1 MDENII
7 SLIAKELNISIS
19 QVKNT
24 LELLEEGATV
34 PFIARYRKERTKG
47 LDEEQIRVIQEN
59 YAYQVNL
66 AKRKEEVL
74 ARIETLGK
82 LDDEIIK
89 NVNAC
94 TKLSQVEDIYR
105 PYKQKKKTRASVAIA
120 NGLQPLADTFMS
132 FPRYFKE
139 TELDAYINENVKDR
153 ETAIQGACDIIAEK
167 VSDDVDVRN
176 KILDSMTNFG
186 RIVTSEKKGHEDNH
200 KVYKMYYDYSERVN
214 TLAPHRVMAIDR
226 GEKEK
231 VLNVSISFNE
241 EYIENWVC
249 RRFIRF
255 TNSGTSE
262 YVRAAILD
270 GLKPLMEGMGI
281 ESANVIAI
289 AAATYGLVAGSLMG
303 GPTARGIINKYNL
316 KSTESE
322 TGVELNDMSEADR
335 EKAERVDVDSFTN
348 AAILLIVASGLGTLL
363 TAALN
368 GIEINIGNFHFSF
381 TFPTYIGA
389 MLIAAVIRNFC
400 DAKNIVL
407 PSRALD
413 LWGNVS
419 LSIFLAIALM
429 SVALWQLASVAVAMI
444 AMLAAQTILMYF
456 YARFVVYNIMG
467 RDYEAAVMTA
477 AFCGFGM
484 GATPN
489 AMANMQA
496 VTKRF
501 GPAPQAYFIVPLVGS
516 LFIDFFNGLII
527 TGFLNVLPIFG

>member
-1 MDENII
+1 MTQI
-7 SLIAKELNISIS
+7 SLNMFQTA
-19 QVKNT
+19 
-24 LELLEEGATV
+24 
-34 PFIARYRKERTKG
+34 
-47 LDEEQIRVIQEN
+47 
-59 YAYQVNL
+59 
-66 AKRKEEVL
+66 
-74 ARIETLGK
+74 
-82 LDDEIIK
+82 
-89 NVNAC
+89 
-94 TKLSQVEDIYR
+94 
-105 PYKQKKKTRASVAIA
+105 AIA
-120 NGLQPLADTFMS
+120 MMLFVLGRFLTNRVEFLRKCCIPAPVVGGLIFAIVHLCLYLGGIVEFTFDS
-132 FPRYFKE
+132 
-139 TELDAYINENVKDR
+139 NVKDFFMTLFFTSVGY
-153 ETAIQGACDIIAEK
+153 TACF
-167 VSDDVDVRN
+167 R
-176 KILDSMTNFG
+176 LL
-186 RIVTSEKKGHEDNH
+186 KKGGK
-200 KVYKMYYDYSERVN
+200 KVITFLLVAIVMVCLQNVLSSI
-214 TLAPHRVMAIDR
+214 LAGVFRWDLR
-226 GEKEK
+226 LG
-231 VLNVSISFNE
+231 LCTGSIPM
-241 EYIENWVC
+241 VGGH
-249 RRFIRF
+249 
-255 TNSGTSE
+255 GTAGS
-262 YVRAAILD
+262 Y
-270 GLKPLMEGMGI
+270 GPLMEGMGI

-322 TGVELNDMSEADR
+322 TGVELNDMSAADR
-335 EKAERVDVDSFTN
+335 EKAERVDVDAFTN

-400 DAKNIVL
+400 DAKHIVM

-444 AMLAAQTILMYF
+444 AMLAAQTIMMYF
-456 YARFVVYNIMG
+456 YARFVVFNIMG
-467 RDYEAAVMTA
+467 SDYEAAVMTA

-501 GPAPQAYFIVPLVGS
+501 GPAPQAYFVVPLVGS

>member
-1 MDENII
+1 MPQ
-7 SLIAKELNISIS
+7 IALNMF
-19 QVKNT
+19 QT
-24 LELLEEGATV
+24 A
-34 PFIARYRKERTKG
+34 
-47 LDEEQIRVIQEN
+47 
-59 YAYQVNL
+59 
-66 AKRKEEVL
+66 
-74 ARIETLGK
+74 
-82 LDDEIIK
+82 
-89 NVNAC
+89 
-94 TKLSQVEDIYR
+94 
-105 PYKQKKKTRASVAIA
+105 AIA
-120 NGLQPLADTFMS
+120 MMLFVLGRFLTNRVEFLRKCCIPAPVVGGLIFAIVHLCLYMGGIVEFTFDS
-132 FPRYFKE
+132 
-139 TELDAYINENVKDR
+139 NVKDFFMTLFFTSVGY
-153 ETAIQGACDIIAEK
+153 TACF
-167 VSDDVDVRN
+167 R
-176 KILDSMTNFG
+176 LL
-186 RIVTSEKKGHEDNH
+186 KKGGK
-200 KVYKMYYDYSERVN
+200 KVITFLLVAIVMVCLQNVLSSI
-214 TLAPHRVMAIDR
+214 LAGVFGWDLRL
-226 GEKEK
+226 G
-231 VLNVSISFNE
+231 LCTGSIPM
-241 EYIENWVC
+241 VGGH
-249 RRFIRF
+249 
-255 TNSGTSE
+255 GTAGS
-262 YVRAAILD
+262 Y
-270 GLKPLMEGMGI
+270 GPLMEKMGI

-335 EKAERVDVDSFTN
+335 EKAERVDVDAFTN

-400 DAKNIVL
+400 DAKHIVL

-467 RDYEAAVMTA
+467 HDYEAAVMTA

>member
-1 MDENII
+1 MPQ
-7 SLIAKELNISIS
+7 IALNM
-19 QVKNT
+19 
-24 LELLEEGATV
+24 
-34 PFIARYRKERTKG
+34 
-47 LDEEQIRVIQEN
+47 
-59 YAYQVNL
+59 YQT
-66 AKRKEEVL
+66 A
-74 ARIETLGK
+74 
-82 LDDEIIK
+82 
-89 NVNAC
+89 
-94 TKLSQVEDIYR
+94 
-105 PYKQKKKTRASVAIA
+105 AIA
-120 NGLQPLADTFMS
+120 MMLFVLGRFLTNRVEFLRKCCIPAPVVGGLIFAIVHLCLYMGGIVEFTFDS
-132 FPRYFKE
+132 
-139 TELDAYINENVKDR
+139 NVKDFFMTLFFTSVGY
-153 ETAIQGACDIIAEK
+153 TACF
-167 VSDDVDVRN
+167 R
-176 KILDSMTNFG
+176 LL
-186 RIVTSEKKGHEDNH
+186 KKGGK
-200 KVYKMYYDYSERVN
+200 KVITFLLVAIVMVCLQNVLSSI
-214 TLAPHRVMAIDR
+214 LAGVFGWDLRL
-226 GEKEK
+226 G
-231 VLNVSISFNE
+231 LCTGSIPM
-241 EYIENWVC
+241 VGGH
-249 RRFIRF
+249 
-255 TNSGTSE
+255 GTAGS
-262 YVRAAILD
+262 Y
-270 GLKPLMEGMGI
+270 GPLMEDMGI

-335 EKAERVDVDSFTN
+335 EKAERVDVDAFTN

-400 DAKNIVL
+400 DAKHIVM

-496 VTKRF
+496 VTKRY
-501 GPAPQAYFIVPLVGS
+501 GPAPQAYFVVPLVGS

-527 TGFLNVLPIFG
+527 TGFLNILPIFG

>member
-1 MDENII
+1 MPQ
-7 SLIAKELNISIS
+7 IALNM
-19 QVKNT
+19 
-24 LELLEEGATV
+24 
-34 PFIARYRKERTKG
+34 
-47 LDEEQIRVIQEN
+47 
-59 YAYQVNL
+59 YQT
-66 AKRKEEVL
+66 A
-74 ARIETLGK
+74 
-82 LDDEIIK
+82 
-89 NVNAC
+89 
-94 TKLSQVEDIYR
+94 
-105 PYKQKKKTRASVAIA
+105 AIA
-120 NGLQPLADTFMS
+120 MMLFVLGRFLTNRVEFLRKCCIPAPVVGGLIFAIVHLCLYMGGIVEFTFDS
-132 FPRYFKE
+132 
-139 TELDAYINENVKDR
+139 NVKDFFMTLFFTSVGY
-153 ETAIQGACDIIAEK
+153 TACF
-167 VSDDVDVRN
+167 R
-176 KILDSMTNFG
+176 LL
-186 RIVTSEKKGHEDNH
+186 KKGGK
-200 KVYKMYYDYSERVN
+200 KVITFLLVAIVMVCLQNVLSSI
-214 TLAPHRVMAIDR
+214 LAGVFGWDLRL
-226 GEKEK
+226 G
-231 VLNVSISFNE
+231 LCTGSIHM
-241 EYIENWVC
+241 VGGH
-249 RRFIRF
+249 
-255 TNSGTSE
+255 GTAGS
-262 YVRAAILD
+262 Y
-270 GLKPLMEGMGI
+270 GPLMEDMGI

-348 AAILLIVASGLGTLL
+348 AAILLIVAAGLGTLL

-368 GIEINIGNFHFSF
+368 GIQINIGNFHFSF

-400 DAKNIVL
+400 DAKHIVM

-496 VTKRF
+496 VTKRY
-501 GPAPQAYFIVPLVGS
+501 GPAPQAYFVVPLVGS

-527 TGFLNVLPIFG
+527 TGFLNILPIFG

>member
-1 MDENII
+1 MPQ
-7 SLIAKELNISIS
+7 IALNM
-19 QVKNT
+19 
-24 LELLEEGATV
+24 
-34 PFIARYRKERTKG
+34 
-47 LDEEQIRVIQEN
+47 
-59 YAYQVNL
+59 YQT
-66 AKRKEEVL
+66 A
-74 ARIETLGK
+74 
-82 LDDEIIK
+82 
-89 NVNAC
+89 
-94 TKLSQVEDIYR
+94 
-105 PYKQKKKTRASVAIA
+105 AIA
-120 NGLQPLADTFMS
+120 MMLFVLGRFLTNRVEFLRKCCIPAPVVGGLIFAIVHLCLYMGGIVEFTFDS
-132 FPRYFKE
+132 
-139 TELDAYINENVKDR
+139 NVKDFFMTLFFTSVGY
-153 ETAIQGACDIIAEK
+153 TACF
-167 VSDDVDVRN
+167 R
-176 KILDSMTNFG
+176 LL
-186 RIVTSEKKGHEDNH
+186 KKGGK
-200 KVYKMYYDYSERVN
+200 KVITFLLVAIVMVCLQNVLSSI
-214 TLAPHRVMAIDR
+214 LAGVFGWDLRL
-226 GEKEK
+226 G
-231 VLNVSISFNE
+231 LCTGSIPM
-241 EYIENWVC
+241 VGGH
-249 RRFIRF
+249 
-255 TNSGTSE
+255 GTAGS
-262 YVRAAILD
+262 Y
-270 GLKPLMEGMGI
+270 GPLMEDMGI
-281 ESANVIAI
+281 ERANVIAI

-348 AAILLIVASGLGTLL
+348 AAILLIVAAGLGTLL

-368 GIEINIGNFHFSF
+368 GIQINIGNFHFSF

-400 DAKNIVL
+400 DAKHIVM

-496 VTKRF
+496 VTKRY
-501 GPAPQAYFIVPLVGS
+501 GPAPQAYFVVPLVGS

-527 TGFLNVLPIFG
+527 TGFLNILPIFG

>member
-1 MDENII
+1 MPQ
-7 SLIAKELNISIS
+7 IALNM
-19 QVKNT
+19 
-24 LELLEEGATV
+24 
-34 PFIARYRKERTKG
+34 
-47 LDEEQIRVIQEN
+47 
-59 YAYQVNL
+59 YQT
-66 AKRKEEVL
+66 A
-74 ARIETLGK
+74 
-82 LDDEIIK
+82 
-89 NVNAC
+89 
-94 TKLSQVEDIYR
+94 
-105 PYKQKKKTRASVAIA
+105 AIA
-120 NGLQPLADTFMS
+120 MMLFVLGRFLTNRVEFLRKCCIPAPVVGGLIFAIVHLCLYMGGIVEFTFDS
-132 FPRYFKE
+132 
-139 TELDAYINENVKDR
+139 NVKDFFMTLFFTSVGY
-153 ETAIQGACDIIAEK
+153 TACF
-167 VSDDVDVRN
+167 R
-176 KILDSMTNFG
+176 LL
-186 RIVTSEKKGHEDNH
+186 KKGGK
-200 KVYKMYYDYSERVN
+200 KVITFLLVAIVMVCLQNVLSSI
-214 TLAPHRVMAIDR
+214 LAGVFGWDLRL
-226 GEKEK
+226 G
-231 VLNVSISFNE
+231 LCTGSIPM
-241 EYIENWVC
+241 VGGH
-249 RRFIRF
+249 
-255 TNSGTSE
+255 GTAGS
-262 YVRAAILD
+262 Y
-270 GLKPLMEGMGI
+270 GPLMEGMGI

-348 AAILLIVASGLGTLL
+348 AAILLIVAAGLGTLL

-400 DAKNIVL
+400 DAKHIVM

-467 RDYEAAVMTA
+467 HDYEAAVMTA

-496 VTKRF
+496 VTKRY
-501 GPAPQAYFIVPLVGS
+501 GPAPQAYFVVPLVGS

>member
-1 MDENII
+1 MTQI
-7 SLIAKELNISIS
+7 SLNMFQTA
-19 QVKNT
+19 
-24 LELLEEGATV
+24 
-34 PFIARYRKERTKG
+34 
-47 LDEEQIRVIQEN
+47 
-59 YAYQVNL
+59 
-66 AKRKEEVL
+66 
-74 ARIETLGK
+74 
-82 LDDEIIK
+82 
-89 NVNAC
+89 
-94 TKLSQVEDIYR
+94 
-105 PYKQKKKTRASVAIA
+105 AIA
-120 NGLQPLADTFMS
+120 MMLFVLGRFLTNRVEFLRKCCIPAPVVGGLIFAIVHLCLYLGGIVEFTFDS
-132 FPRYFKE
+132 
-139 TELDAYINENVKDR
+139 NVKDFFMTLFFTSVGY
-153 ETAIQGACDIIAEK
+153 TACF
-167 VSDDVDVRN
+167 R
-176 KILDSMTNFG
+176 LL
-186 RIVTSEKKGHEDNH
+186 KKGGK
-200 KVYKMYYDYSERVN
+200 KVITFLLVAIVMVCLQNVLSSI
-214 TLAPHRVMAIDR
+214 LAGVFGWDLRL
-226 GEKEK
+226 G
-231 VLNVSISFNE
+231 LCTGSIPM
-241 EYIENWVC
+241 VGGH
-249 RRFIRF
+249 
-255 TNSGTSE
+255 GTAGS
-262 YVRAAILD
+262 Y
-270 GLKPLMEGMGI
+270 GPLMEGMGI

-322 TGVELNDMSEADR
+322 TGVELNDMSAADR
-335 EKAERVDVDSFTN
+335 EKAERVDVDAFTN

-400 DAKNIVL
+400 DAKHIVM

-444 AMLAAQTILMYF
+444 AMLAAQTIMMYF
-456 YARFVVYNIMG
+456 YARFVVFNIMG
-467 RDYEAAVMTA
+467 SDYEAAVMTA

-501 GPAPQAYFIVPLVGS
+501 GPAPQAYFVVPLVGS

-527 TGFLNVLPIFG
+527 TGFLNVLPVFG

>member
-1 MDENII
+1 MPQ
-7 SLIAKELNISIS
+7 IALNM
-19 QVKNT
+19 
-24 LELLEEGATV
+24 
-34 PFIARYRKERTKG
+34 
-47 LDEEQIRVIQEN
+47 
-59 YAYQVNL
+59 YQT
-66 AKRKEEVL
+66 A
-74 ARIETLGK
+74 
-82 LDDEIIK
+82 
-89 NVNAC
+89 
-94 TKLSQVEDIYR
+94 
-105 PYKQKKKTRASVAIA
+105 AIA
-120 NGLQPLADTFMS
+120 MMLFVLGRFLTNRVEFLRKCCIPAPVVGGLIFALVHLCLYLGGIVEFTFDS
-132 FPRYFKE
+132 
-139 TELDAYINENVKDR
+139 NVKDFFMTLFFTSVGY
-153 ETAIQGACDIIAEK
+153 TACF
-167 VSDDVDVRN
+167 R
-176 KILDSMTNFG
+176 LL
-186 RIVTSEKKGHEDNH
+186 KKGGK
-200 KVYKMYYDYSERVN
+200 KVITFLIVAIVMVCLQNVLSSI
-214 TLAPHRVMAIDR
+214 LAGVFGWDLRL
-226 GEKEK
+226 G
-231 VLNVSISFNE
+231 LCTGSIPM
-241 EYIENWVC
+241 VGGH
-249 RRFIRF
+249 
-255 TNSGTSE
+255 GTAGS
-262 YVRAAILD
+262 Y
-270 GLKPLMEGMGI
+270 GPLMESMGI
-281 ESANVIAI
+281 ENANVIAI

-322 TGVELNDMSEADR
+322 TGVELDDMSAADR
-335 EKAERVDVDSFTN
+335 EKAERVDVDAFTN

-400 DAKNIVL
+400 DAKHIVM

-444 AMLAAQTILMYF
+444 VMLAAQTVLMF
-456 YARFVVYNIMG
+456 CFARFVVYNIMG

-496 VTKRF
+496 VTKRY
-501 GPAPQAYFIVPLVGS
+501 GPAPQAYFVVPLVGS

-527 TGFLNVLPIFG
+527 TGFLNILPIFG

>member
-1 MDENII
+1 MPQ
-7 SLIAKELNISIS
+7 IALNM
-19 QVKNT
+19 
-24 LELLEEGATV
+24 
-34 PFIARYRKERTKG
+34 
-47 LDEEQIRVIQEN
+47 
-59 YAYQVNL
+59 YQT
-66 AKRKEEVL
+66 A
-74 ARIETLGK
+74 
-82 LDDEIIK
+82 
-89 NVNAC
+89 
-94 TKLSQVEDIYR
+94 
-105 PYKQKKKTRASVAIA
+105 AIA
-120 NGLQPLADTFMS
+120 MMLFVLGRFLTNRVEFLRKCCIPAPVVGGLIFAIVHLCLYMGGIVEFTFDS
-132 FPRYFKE
+132 
-139 TELDAYINENVKDR
+139 NVKDFFMTLFFTSVGY
-153 ETAIQGACDIIAEK
+153 TACF
-167 VSDDVDVRN
+167 R
-176 KILDSMTNFG
+176 LL
-186 RIVTSEKKGHEDNH
+186 KKGGK
-200 KVYKMYYDYSERVN
+200 KVITFLLVAIVMVCLQNVLSSI
-214 TLAPHRVMAIDR
+214 LAGVFGWDLRL
-226 GEKEK
+226 G
-231 VLNVSISFNE
+231 LCTGSIPM
-241 EYIENWVC
+241 VGGH
-249 RRFIRF
+249 
-255 TNSGTSE
+255 GTAGS
-262 YVRAAILD
+262 Y
-270 GLKPLMEGMGI
+270 GPLMEKMGI

-527 TGFLNVLPIFG
+527 TGFLNILPIFG

>member
-1 MDENII
+1 MPQ
-7 SLIAKELNISIS
+7 IALNM
-19 QVKNT
+19 
-24 LELLEEGATV
+24 
-34 PFIARYRKERTKG
+34 
-47 LDEEQIRVIQEN
+47 
-59 YAYQVNL
+59 YQT
-66 AKRKEEVL
+66 A
-74 ARIETLGK
+74 
-82 LDDEIIK
+82 
-89 NVNAC
+89 
-94 TKLSQVEDIYR
+94 
-105 PYKQKKKTRASVAIA
+105 AIA
-120 NGLQPLADTFMS
+120 MMLFVLGRFLTNRVEFLRKCCIPAPVVGGLIFAIVHLCLYMGGIVEFTFDS
-132 FPRYFKE
+132 
-139 TELDAYINENVKDR
+139 NVKDFFMTLFFTSVGY
-153 ETAIQGACDIIAEK
+153 TACF
-167 VSDDVDVRN
+167 R
-176 KILDSMTNFG
+176 LL
-186 RIVTSEKKGHEDNH
+186 KKGGK
-200 KVYKMYYDYSERVN
+200 KVITFLLVAIVMVCLQNVLSSI
-214 TLAPHRVMAIDR
+214 LAGVFGWDLRL
-226 GEKEK
+226 G
-231 VLNVSISFNE
+231 LCTGSIPM
-241 EYIENWVC
+241 VGGH
-249 RRFIRF
+249 
-255 TNSGTSE
+255 GTAGS
-262 YVRAAILD
+262 Y
-270 GLKPLMEGMGI
+270 GPLMEKMGI

-303 GPTARGIINKYNL
+303 GPTARGIINTYNL

>member
-1 MDENII
+1 MQQ
-7 SLIAKELNISIS
+7 IALNM
-19 QVKNT
+19 
-24 LELLEEGATV
+24 
-34 PFIARYRKERTKG
+34 
-47 LDEEQIRVIQEN
+47 
-59 YAYQVNL
+59 YQT
-66 AKRKEEVL
+66 A
-74 ARIETLGK
+74 
-82 LDDEIIK
+82 
-89 NVNAC
+89 
-94 TKLSQVEDIYR
+94 
-105 PYKQKKKTRASVAIA
+105 AIA
-120 NGLQPLADTFMS
+120 MMLFVLGRFLTNRVEFLKKCCIPAPVVGGLIFAIVHLCLYMGGIVEFTFDS
-132 FPRYFKE
+132 
-139 TELDAYINENVKDR
+139 NVKDFFMTLFFTSVGY
-153 ETAIQGACDIIAEK
+153 TACF
-167 VSDDVDVRN
+167 R
-176 KILDSMTNFG
+176 LL
-186 RIVTSEKKGHEDNH
+186 KKGGK
-200 KVYKMYYDYSERVN
+200 KVITFLLVAIVMVCLQNVLSSI
-214 TLAPHRVMAIDR
+214 LAGVFGWDLRL
-226 GEKEK
+226 G
-231 VLNVSISFNE
+231 LCTGSIPM
-241 EYIENWVC
+241 VGGH
-249 RRFIRF
+249 
-255 TNSGTSE
+255 GTAGS
-262 YVRAAILD
+262 Y
-270 GLKPLMEGMGI
+270 GPLMEGMGI